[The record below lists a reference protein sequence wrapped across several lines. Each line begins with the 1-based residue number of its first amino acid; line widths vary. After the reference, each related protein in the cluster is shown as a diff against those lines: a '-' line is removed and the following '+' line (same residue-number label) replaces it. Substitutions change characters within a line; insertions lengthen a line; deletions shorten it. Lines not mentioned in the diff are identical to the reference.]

1 MPQRSRLSRT
11 LERMAALAAP
21 HQHDLVRGMVA
32 ELDSIADPAERR
44 RFALGA
50 GAAIVRLAVRGYR
63 GTAVH
68 TPSEIAGVSAP
79 ENAVTM
85 RGPSMPTLA
94 TRTLLRRLAT
104 AFAVACVTLT
114 ALMLTHYAVRLSQQL
129 SPRGAPAGTIV
140 EALLLGVPFMLAMT
154 VPMAVFL
161 AVSWLFTRLAAEGVL
176 ASAQRE
182 RHGLRRLIAPVVG
195 AAAVIGTLM
204 FVSNSL
210 VVPRTNARLAAVLTG
225 SPPRALSDRT
235 MTIGQL
241 RDAARSARTDNG
253 RAAAARAA
261 AYEVEIQKK
270 FALAFSCVVLAMA
283 GVAIVLR
290 FPRGR
295 TGFAL
300 GAAGVVF
307 TGYYL
312 SLVTG
317 ESLADRQAISPFAA
331 MWMANALLLAV
342 VLLLAWPHGAGVAP
356 ARHPV
361 E

>member
-1 MPQRSRLSRT
+1 
-11 LERMAALAAP
+11 
-21 HQHDLVRGMVA
+21 
-32 ELDSIADPAERR
+32 
-44 RFALGA
+44 
-50 GAAIVRLAVRGYR
+50 
-63 GTAVH
+63 
-68 TPSEIAGVSAP
+68 
-79 ENAVTM
+79 
-85 RGPSMPTLA
+85 
-94 TRTLLRRLAT
+94 
-104 AFAVACVTLT
+104 
-114 ALMLTHYAVRLSQQL
+114 
-129 SPRGAPAGTIV
+129 
-140 EALLLGVPFMLAMT
+140 
-154 VPMAVFL
+154 
-161 AVSWLFTRLAAEGVL
+161 
-176 ASAQRE
+176 
-182 RHGLRRLIAPVVG
+182 
-195 AAAVIGTLM
+195 M

-342 VLLLAWPHGAGVAP
+342 VLLLAWPHGAGVPP